1 MLNLVFANMKFTI
14 AYTLLF
20 FYVIAAILFWGYS
33 LNKQSKMIYALE
45 QDKINLI
52 YNHQKKEVVSEELHK
67 VRDKKIRRTK
77 QYLGEGSTFI
87 LIIILSAGIVYY
99 SYYRQQKLNKL
110 QQNFMLSITHE
121 LKTPIAGIK
130 LNMQTLE
137 RHKLDEDIKLKLV
150 KSSVQETNRL
160 NDLCNNILMATQ
172 LESTSQALYTEKV
185 NIIELIKELVLQMKV
200 RYPTM
205 NILEEL
211 SCDEVE
217 ISGDRGLWQLVI
229 SNLIENARKYSGDS
243 LDIVVALF
251 KVSGN
256 YFLQI
261 KDYGIGI
268 PDEEKKK
275 IFDKFYRVGNENTR
289 TSKGTGLGLFIVKK
303 IVRLYKYDIT
313 VKNNQPNGSI
323 FEVRFT

>member
-1 MLNLVFANMKFTI
+1 M
-14 AYTLLF
+14 
-20 FYVIAAILFWGYS
+20 
-33 LNKQSKMIYALE
+33 
-45 QDKINLI
+45 
-52 YNHQKKEVVSEELHK
+52 ELHK
-67 VRDKKIRRTK
+67 ARDKKIRRTK

-137 RHKLDEDIKLKLV
+137 KHKLDEEIKLKLV

-172 LESTSQALYTEKV
+172 LEDSKQALYTEKV
-185 NIIELIKELVLQMKV
+185 ELVGLIHEIIVQIKE
-200 RYPTM
+200 RYPNL

-211 SCDEVE
+211 SCKSAEV
-217 ISGDRGLWQLVI
+217 SGDKSLWQLVI
-229 SNLIENARKYSGDS
+229 SNLLENARKYSGDS
-243 LDIVVALF
+243 KDIIVSLS
-251 KVSGN
+251 KQSGN
-256 YFLQI
+256 YYLQV
-261 KDYGIGI
+261 KDFGIGI

-275 IFDKFYRVGNENTR
+275 IFDKFYRIGNENTR

-313 VKNNQPNGSI
+313 VKNNQPKGSI
-323 FEVRFT
+323 FEVRFS

>member
-1 MLNLVFANMKFTI
+1 MKFTI

-20 FYVIAAILFWGYS
+20 FYVIAAIFFWGYS
-33 LNKQSKMIYALE
+33 LNKQSKLIYALE
-45 QDKINLI
+45 QEKINLL
-52 YNHQKKEVVSEELHK
+52 YNQQQSRLISMELHK
-67 VRDKKIRRTK
+67 ARDKKIRRTK

-137 RHKLDEDIKLKLV
+137 KHKLDEDIKLKLV

-172 LESTSQALYTEKV
+172 LEDSKQALYTEKV
-185 NIIELIKELVLQMKV
+185 ELVGLIHEIIVQIKE
-200 RYPTM
+200 RYPNL

-211 SCDEVE
+211 SCKSAEV
-217 ISGDRGLWQLVI
+217 SGDKSLWQLVI
-229 SNLIENARKYSGDS
+229 SNLLENARKYSGDS
-243 LDIVVALF
+243 KDIIVSLS
-251 KVSGN
+251 KQSGN
-256 YFLQI
+256 YYLQV
-261 KDYGIGI
+261 KDFGIGI

-275 IFDKFYRVGNENTR
+275 IFDKFYRIGNENTR

-313 VKNNQPNGSI
+313 VKNNQPKGSI
-323 FEVRFT
+323 FEVRFS

>member
-1 MLNLVFANMKFTI
+1 MKFTI

-33 LNKQSKMIYALE
+33 LNKQSKMIYTLE
-45 QDKINLI
+45 QEKINLL
-52 YNHQKKEVVSEELHK
+52 YSHQKNELISEELHK
-67 VRDKKIRRTK
+67 VKDKKIRRTK

-137 RHKLDEDIKLKLV
+137 RHKLDEEVKLKLV
-150 KSSVQETNRL
+150 KSSVMETNRL

-172 LESTSQALYTEKV
+172 LENTKQALYTEKV
-185 NIIELIKELVLQMKV
+185 NINELISELVLQMKV
-200 RYPTM
+200 RYPAM
-205 NILEEL
+205 NILEDL
-211 SCDEVE
+211 SSDRVE
-217 ISGDRGLWQLVI
+217 ISGDKGLWQLLI

-243 LDIVVALF
+243 KDIIVSLI
-251 KVSGN
+251 KQSGN
-256 YFLQI
+256 YYLQV
-261 KDYGIGI
+261 KDFGIGI

-275 IFDKFYRVGNENTR
+275 IFDKFYRIGNENTR

-313 VKNNQPNGSI
+313 VKNNQPKGSI
-323 FEVRFT
+323 FEVRFA